1 MNLESSPKGG
11 KGQFLPELVQ
21 ACSVEILTLM
31 AGGDFNIIRSLHE
44 KKTIPDRMIDDLS
57 YLMLL

>member
-44 KKTIPDRMIDDLS
+44 KKNNTRYNDR
-57 YLMLL
+57 